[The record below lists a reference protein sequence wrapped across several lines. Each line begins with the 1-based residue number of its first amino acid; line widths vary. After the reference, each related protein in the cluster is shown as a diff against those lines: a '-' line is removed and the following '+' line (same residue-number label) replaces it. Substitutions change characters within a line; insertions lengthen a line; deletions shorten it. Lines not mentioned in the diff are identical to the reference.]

1 MNSERY
7 MTFGWLFGMAALV
20 LSACGWDN
28 TEDTGDDGADSALY
42 IPRSDLATMNAL
54 KTPTG
59 KTYIVRQTPMLDSSL
74 ANIQVDAIGF
84 GADTLTFDFGE
95 VDPLMSLHTED
106 LDRDGFQ
113 ELYVVT
119 QSVGPEKYGTILG
132 LYSAQDSSVLV
143 ISFEG
148 ASPYT
153 MKEGE
158 PYAGYGGQDVFRFER
173 GVLTNKFTLFD
184 PDKPTGDFKTLR
196 YELVRGATAMKLRPV
211 RR

>member
-1 MNSERY
+1 
-7 MTFGWLFGMAALV
+7 MASLT
-20 LSACGWDN
+20 LSACGWNN
-28 TEDTGDDGADSALY
+28 TEDTGDDGADSVLY
-42 IPRSDLATMNAL
+42 IPRSDLATINEL
-54 KTPTG
+54 KTATG
-59 KTYIVRQTPMLDSSL
+59 KTYVVRQTPMLDSSL

-95 VDPLMSLHTED
+95 VDPLVALQTED

-153 MKEGE
+153 LKEGE
-158 PYAGYGGQDVFRFER
+158 PYAGYRGHDLFRFEK
-173 GVLTNKFTLFD
+173 GVLTNKFPLDD
-184 PDKPTGDFKTLR
+184 PDADKPAGDYRTVR
-196 YELVRGATAMKLRPV
+196 YELVRGTMAMKLRPV